1 MTSKNLFFKL
11 MLEDLKRRLWAI
23 SLSFLAFF
31 FWMPVMAA
39 MQITDLFQKYD
50 RWILNGTTFGNG
62 ITADMHF
69 HELLTDIIQ
78 SIVGLENGFAA
89 FTFASAAIIM
99 ALTGF
104 LYLHS
109 KKQMDFYHS
118 IPIRREVIFAAKY
131 INGIIIVF
139 VTYLINL
146 VLSFAVL
153 GLNGAVFSELLKA
166 AMPAV
171 LVHMAGY
178 LMIYGLMSIAVLLT
192 GNFFISI
199 LGGIVLF
206 GYVPAVIALV
216 QGLMHLFFETV
227 NLKGIDI
234 EKMMINGSPISA
246 YVKVIID
253 GIELGAESYGNW
265 YGTIGFHYA
274 AGLIFSVI
282 AVLLY
287 RKRPSESAG
296 KSMAFQITKAPIKI
310 LLVVPITICISVFF
324 WNIYYSIPW
333 AIFGFGFGLVVSH
346 CIIEIIYHF
355 EFRKLLSN
363 MHHMMISAALSLLT
377 IAVFWFDLVGYDDYL
392 PKESELSGASIYAG
406 ELNAW
411 TEYGLPKIHNANHYS
426 WNYIQEG
433 EFIANN
439 MKITDQDVIYALANA
454 GIEHAAEAKARKYAK
469 EEPYVYDGTWT
480 NLVIGYQLNNGK
492 TVYRSYRVDM
502 NELTDVFE
510 RLYANKEFKTGVSP
524 IMSYETDSIKGI
536 YEAKHGKI
544 REVKADKAVQNAIL
558 NAYKEEYS
566 KLSIDERLKES
577 PITSLRFLTKGEYEY
592 LCMISQEQSPN
603 YTGAFRIEDMNE
615 VNFFP
620 VYPSFEKTL
629 TLLRECG
636 INDFG
641 PLPVDDVQRIV
652 VISNYMNHYGSEDS
666 VYTTG
671 YYDEKVLS
679 TIPVVQ
685 YAEDVERT
693 ITLENP
699 GDPEVLKQ
707 MEEVLEHI
715 VDYELAHKNRLQPI
729 DYGIRVEVY
738 MKDKNEGKSIVDQEF
753 VRYLFPKEQIPEFVN
768 EQFLLDSVM
777 NRDIVGWI
785 R

>member
-1 MTSKNLFFKL
+1 

-253 GIELGAESYGNW
+253 GIELGAESYG
-265 YGTIGFHYA
+265 TIGFHYA
-274 AGLIFSVI
+274 AGLIF
-282 AVLLY
+282 
-287 RKRPSESAG
+287 R
-296 KSMAFQITKAPIKI
+296 
-310 LLVVPITICISVFF
+310 
-324 WNIYYSIPW
+324 
-333 AIFGFGFGLVVSH
+333 
-346 CIIEIIYHF
+346 
-355 EFRKLLSN
+355 
-363 MHHMMISAALSLLT
+363 
-377 IAVFWFDLVGYDDYL
+377 
-392 PKESELSGASIYAG
+392 
-406 ELNAW
+406 
-411 TEYGLPKIHNANHYS
+411 
-426 WNYIQEG
+426 
-433 EFIANN
+433 
-439 MKITDQDVIYALANA
+439 
-454 GIEHAAEAKARKYAK
+454 
-469 EEPYVYDGTWT
+469 
-480 NLVIGYQLNNGK
+480 
-492 TVYRSYRVDM
+492 
-502 NELTDVFE
+502 
-510 RLYANKEFKTGVSP
+510 
-524 IMSYETDSIKGI
+524 
-536 YEAKHGKI
+536 
-544 REVKADKAVQNAIL
+544 
-558 NAYKEEYS
+558 
-566 KLSIDERLKES
+566 
-577 PITSLRFLTKGEYEY
+577 
-592 LCMISQEQSPN
+592 
-603 YTGAFRIEDMNE
+603 
-615 VNFFP
+615 
-620 VYPSFEKTL
+620 
-629 TLLRECG
+629 
-636 INDFG
+636 
-641 PLPVDDVQRIV
+641 
-652 VISNYMNHYGSEDS
+652 
-666 VYTTG
+666 
-671 YYDEKVLS
+671 
-679 TIPVVQ
+679 
-685 YAEDVERT
+685 
-693 ITLENP
+693 
-699 GDPEVLKQ
+699 
-707 MEEVLEHI
+707 
-715 VDYELAHKNRLQPI
+715 
-729 DYGIRVEVY
+729 
-738 MKDKNEGKSIVDQEF
+738 
-753 VRYLFPKEQIPEFVN
+753 
-768 EQFLLDSVM
+768 
-777 NRDIVGWI
+777 
-785 R
+785 

>member
-392 PKESELSGASIYAG
+392 PKESELS
-406 ELNAW
+406 
-411 TEYGLPKIHNANHYS
+411 
-426 WNYIQEG
+426 
-433 EFIANN
+433 
-439 MKITDQDVIYALANA
+439 
-454 GIEHAAEAKARKYAK
+454 
-469 EEPYVYDGTWT
+469 
-480 NLVIGYQLNNGK
+480 
-492 TVYRSYRVDM
+492 
-502 NELTDVFE
+502 
-510 RLYANKEFKTGVSP
+510 
-524 IMSYETDSIKGI
+524 
-536 YEAKHGKI
+536 
-544 REVKADKAVQNAIL
+544 
-558 NAYKEEYS
+558 
-566 KLSIDERLKES
+566 
-577 PITSLRFLTKGEYEY
+577 
-592 LCMISQEQSPN
+592 
-603 YTGAFRIEDMNE
+603 
-615 VNFFP
+615 
-620 VYPSFEKTL
+620 
-629 TLLRECG
+629 
-636 INDFG
+636 
-641 PLPVDDVQRIV
+641 
-652 VISNYMNHYGSEDS
+652 
-666 VYTTG
+666 
-671 YYDEKVLS
+671 
-679 TIPVVQ
+679 
-685 YAEDVERT
+685 
-693 ITLENP
+693 
-699 GDPEVLKQ
+699 
-707 MEEVLEHI
+707 
-715 VDYELAHKNRLQPI
+715 
-729 DYGIRVEVY
+729 
-738 MKDKNEGKSIVDQEF
+738 
-753 VRYLFPKEQIPEFVN
+753 
-768 EQFLLDSVM
+768 
-777 NRDIVGWI
+777 
-785 R
+785 